1 MRLSRIAP
9 LAAAVLAL
17 TAPATASAADLPTD
31 LPAPRHDGSWTYRS
45 PAPIGAGLGLG
56 GFSDLV
62 PADSSGR
69 EFWTVT
75 DRGPNA
81 DAAVDTDKIFLKP
94 DYTPQILRIRLGR
107 DGGIEIVR
115 RIPLR
120 VPAGRTDPVTGTRYL
135 TGLPPAALTAERP
148 VGLAGDVLPNDPYGL
163 DSEGLVRLRDG
174 SFWISSEYGS
184 SLLHFSASGVLDTVL
199 VPAGSAYTAPG
210 VRVLAIL
217 PAVEAKQK
225 SNKGLEGLT
234 VSADGRTLY
243 AAQQTQ
249 LSNPDS
255 KAAKKSRVQRVFR
268 IDVSRS
274 TPRLTGEFAFAREA
288 DSATD
293 GGWST
298 SAISWLG
305 PDRLLVEERDG
316 LRPTVWTRLSEVDFG
331 RATNLLGSR
340 WDDPATVPALELDA
354 SSVVLGAKR
363 PVFDAAAAGLTNGKI
378 EGISVLPGRR
388 GTVELFLVGD
398 NDFGVGAV
406 ENGVVVPNGAVSRV
420 DRYTLPAGAVV
431 LDRR

>member
-1 MRLSRIAP
+1 MRLSRFAP
-9 LAAAVLAL
+9 LAAALLAL
-17 TAPATASAADLPTD
+17 AAPATAYGAD
-31 LPAPRHDGSWTYRS
+31 LPAPRHEGSWTYGS
-45 PAPIGAGLGLG
+45 PAPIGAGLALG
-56 GFSDLV
+56 GFSDLF
-62 PADSSGR
+62 PADSSGT

-81 DAAVDTDKIFLKP
+81 DAPADTDKIFLKP
-94 DYTPQILRIRLGR
+94 DYTPQILRLHLGR
-107 DGGIEIVR
+107 DGALEVVR

-120 VPAGRTDPVTGTRYL
+120 VPHGQTDPVTGTRYL

-148 VGLAGDVLPNDPYGL
+148 VGLTGEVLPNDPYGL

-199 VPAGSAYTAPG
+199 VPAGSTHTAPG

-225 SNKGLEGLT
+225 NNKGLEGLT

-249 LSNPDS
+249 LSNPDT
-255 KAAKKSRVQRVFR
+255 KAAKKSLVQRVFR

-274 TPRLTGEFAFAREA
+274 TPKLTGEFAFTREP

-305 PDRLLVEERDG
+305 RDRLLVEERDA
-316 LRPTVWTRLSEVDFG
+316 LRPTVHTRLSEVDF
-331 RATNLLGSR
+331 RTATDLLGTR

-354 SSVVLGAKR
+354 SSVVPGTKR
-363 PVFDAAAAGLTNGKI
+363 PVFDAASAGLANGKI
-378 EGISVLPGRR
+378 EGVTVLPGRK
-388 GTVELFLVGD
+388 GAVELFLVGD
-398 NDFGVGAV
+398 NDFGVDSVKDGA
-406 ENGVVVPNGAVSRV
+406 VVPNDAVSRV
-420 DRYTLPAGAVV
+420 DRYTLPAGTVV